1 MRVLKCALLGACA
14 LLLLLAGCTSPET
27 PEESQPFS
35 APSQGGAPER
45 EPSSLPEP
53 QGTSPLCPRFQRGSF
68 RQRPLRDRQYPCGGP
83 HLPFRLPKAF
93 GEGDGCRLVQNRQ
106 GERGLS

>member
-1 MRVLKCALLGACA
+1 MRVLKCALLF
-14 LLLLLAGCTSPET
+14 LLAGCTSPET

-45 EPSSLPEP
+45 EPSFLPEP
-53 QGTSPLCPRFQRGSF
+53 QETSPSSVPASSEDPSGSA
-68 RQRPLRDRQYPCGGP
+68 PSGTDSTPAEGP
-83 HLPFRLPKAF
+83 ISPSDYQKAF